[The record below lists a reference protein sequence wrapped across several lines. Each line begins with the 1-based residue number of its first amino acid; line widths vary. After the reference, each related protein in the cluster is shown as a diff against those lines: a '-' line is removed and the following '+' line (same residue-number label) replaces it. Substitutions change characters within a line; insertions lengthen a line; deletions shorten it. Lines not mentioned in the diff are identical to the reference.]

1 MLAPSGEERS
11 FSTVRGGN
19 DRACST
25 SCTNGSNTPARN
37 GVPAC
42 ARCKVSRSALVSG
55 NRC

>member
-19 DRACST
+19 DRARST